1 MSKTIAI
8 VEDDRSIADVI
19 LRTLKEHGYQTEYH
33 SSGASFLAALQ
44 RKAPCLCLLDLGLP
58 DIDGIGLLSRIK
70 EIASIPVIILSGR
83 HHPSDRIVGLEL
95 GADDY
100 VVKPFDPREVVARIR
115 TVLRRFDAAA
125 AQPDTQNSIAHFEGW
140 IFDPSSLDLITPDG
154 TAMDLSSA
162 EARLL
167 QAFLE
172 APQRVLSRD
181 FLLTQAGCQES
192 FDRSIDVRMSRL
204 RKKLQKKDTKKGIIR
219 TVYGAGYLLSCPV
232 EWKSL

>member
-1 MSKTIAI
+1 MNKTIAI
-8 VEDDRSIADVI
+8 VEDDPSIAAVI
-19 LRTLKEHGYQTEYH
+19 LRTLEEHGYLTEHY
-33 SSGASFLAALQ
+33 SSGSSFLTAL
-44 RKAPCLCLLDLGLP
+44 RKKAPCLCLLDLGLP
-58 DIDGIGLLSRIK
+58 DIDGIGLLGSIK

-115 TVLRRFDAAA
+115 TVLRRFDAATLA
-125 AQPDTQNSIAHFEGW
+125 PDMQNSVATFSGW
-140 IFDPSSLDLITPDG
+140 LFDPSALELTAPDG
-154 TAMDLSSA
+154 SATDLSSA

-181 FLLTQAGCQES
+181 FLLTKAGGQEC

-204 RKKLQKKDTKKGIIR
+204 RKKLQKGENIKGLIR
-219 TVYGAGYLLSCPV
+219 TVYGAGYLLSCAV
-232 EWKSL
+232 EWQSA